1 MLEWYWRNEL
11 CYMKFRGLFTK
22 AYSFKHPCFLFLTVL
37 LDFFQNVIHASCLLK
52 KSSLNE
58 VNISRWLG
66 ALIDNVNGHLVLWCG
81 GVFRAALRD
90 VQLFL
95 PSYMPWTGYYLC
107 SCVCFMQFSII
118 PLCSGCHLKFLVLSV
133 NGNVTSHS
141 HLLPPI
147 PFLLLIY
154 CE

>member
-1 MLEWYWRNEL
+1 MLFVFN
-11 CYMKFRGLFTK
+11 
-22 AYSFKHPCFLFLTVL
+22 CFVG
-37 LDFFQNVIHASCLLK
+37 FFQNILHASLPSK
-52 KSSLNE
+52 KEFIERKLTF
-58 VNISRWLG
+58 SRWLG

-81 GVFRAALRD
+81 GVFRAAYGC

-95 PSYMPWTGYYLC
+95 PSYMPWTAVLFCVHVFALC
-107 SCVCFMQFSII
+107 SFPLS